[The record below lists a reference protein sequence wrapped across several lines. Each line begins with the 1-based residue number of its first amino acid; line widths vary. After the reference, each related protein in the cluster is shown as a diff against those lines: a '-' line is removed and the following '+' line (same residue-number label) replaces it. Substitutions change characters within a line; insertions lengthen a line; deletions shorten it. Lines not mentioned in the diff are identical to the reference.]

1 MHAHTQNIE
10 STWMKFKKRI
20 KKSHGL
26 TRLERDQ
33 IFVYYESRL
42 VTDIILKKEK
52 NSKLVFKISMALYS
66 CNTTGRFFYIAP
78 TFQKL
83 AKNRV

>member
-1 MHAHTQNIE
+1 MGNQTE
-10 STWMKFKKRI
+10 LLYTI
-20 KKSHGL
+20 KETVL
-26 TRLERDQ
+26 TRLEPGY
-33 IFVYYESRL
+33 IFVYSESRL

-52 NSKLVFKISMALYS
+52 NSRLVLKISMALYS

>member
-1 MHAHTQNIE
+1 MDW
-10 STWMKFKKRI
+10 SF
-20 KKSHGL
+20 L
-26 TRLERDQ
+26 TRLEPGY
-33 IFVYYESRL
+33 IFVYSESRL

-78 TFQKL
+78 PFQKL
-83 AKNRV
+83 ANN